1 MGLILLLGIA
11 LLIFASG
18 QTKRQSEAGSAESDL
33 SAYGEAL
40 EKKLTSMCESVVGVG
55 EARVMVTFASGAE
68 IEYKG
73 STETLSVPPR
83 VQGVT
88 VLCTGGAESAVRAA
102 LSQMLGAL
110 LGIGASHICILPL
123 ASA

>member
-1 MGLILLLGIA
+1 MGLILFLGIA
-11 LLIFASG
+11 LLVFTSG
-18 QTKRQSEAGSAESDL
+18 QKKTQEGSDADASDL
-33 SAYGEAL
+33 AAYGEAL
-40 EKKLTSMCESVVGVG
+40 EQRLSSMCKSVVGVG

-73 STETLSVPPR
+73 SAQTLSRPPR

-88 VLCTGGAESAVRAA
+88 VLCTGGADSAVRAS
-102 LSQMLGAL
+102 LSEMLGAL

-123 ASA
+123 AGG